1 MKRLALVKLA
11 KRKENVFRAFDIL
24 GREIQLEGKE
34 TVVIKVLL
42 PGFKEIYANTH
53 VDTVEAVI
61 SFLQRFPS
69 IKKIVVAEGSSGA
82 YYRRNTKDVFR
93 RFKFSHLEEGGK
105 VELMDL
111 DDIPHTEEVPVTL
124 YDGTPSTVR
133 ICQPPGDYTISVA
146 PPKTHDLLILSLG
159 MVNMIGFVHPED
171 KLKIYGL
178 KPEEGSKR
186 SLYSPPLFSKVL
198 RVAHKNLA
206 ELISRVHPDL
216 SYIDG
221 LYGMEGKGPLKGSP
235 VFHGFA
241 IASSDYVAVDSL
253 GAYVMGFQPDEIG
266 YIHYAARKGLG
277 STDYTTAVGERLD
290 YVKFPYRAHPNLESQ
305 RKWRETPHGR

>member
-93 RFKFSHLEEGGK
+93 RFKFSHLEEG
-105 VELMDL
+105 
-111 DDIPHTEEVPVTL
+111 
-124 YDGTPSTVR
+124 
-133 ICQPPGDYTISVA
+133 
-146 PPKTHDLLILSLG
+146 
-159 MVNMIGFVHPED
+159 
-171 KLKIYGL
+171 
-178 KPEEGSKR
+178 
-186 SLYSPPLFSKVL
+186 
-198 RVAHKNLA
+198 
-206 ELISRVHPDL
+206 
-216 SYIDG
+216 
-221 LYGMEGKGPLKGSP
+221 
-235 VFHGFA
+235 
-241 IASSDYVAVDSL
+241 
-253 GAYVMGFQPDEIG
+253 
-266 YIHYAARKGLG
+266 
-277 STDYTTAVGERLD
+277 
-290 YVKFPYRAHPNLESQ
+290 
-305 RKWRETPHGR
+305 